1 MHWVPQEMFFKN
13 ISMRSSK
20 NVEVFVNI
28 SKVLLNFKNIKEKK
42 YIDEDSQGSF
52 AWLWNFLVK
61 VLLEFVNVRCL
72 ST

>member
-1 MHWVPQEMFFKN
+1 MRWVPQEMFFKN

-28 SKVLLNFKNIKEKK
+28 SRVLLNFKNIKGKK
-42 YIDEDSQGSF
+42 HIGEDSQGSF